1 MKYAT
6 WSLYFPDSG
15 SDGYAIDKKFI
26 DAGGSLIDSIPV
38 TPDCKNNV
46 CVFNGNVD
54 FSLLQEWN
62 FQEINR
68 DTALEIISSWNSTCS
83 ISDTGNILYERLPSI
98 EVS

>member
-6 WSLYFPDSG
+6 WSLYFLNKENN
-15 SDGYAIDKKFI
+15 GYAIDNKFS
-26 DAGGSLIDSIPV
+26 DAGGTMIDSIPV

-46 CVFNGNVD
+46 CVFSGNVD